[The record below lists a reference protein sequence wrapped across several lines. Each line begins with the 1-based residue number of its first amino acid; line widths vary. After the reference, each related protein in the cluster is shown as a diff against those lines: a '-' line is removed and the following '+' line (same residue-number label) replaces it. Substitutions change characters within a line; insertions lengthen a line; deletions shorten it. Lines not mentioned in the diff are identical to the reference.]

1 MTWEAIFN
9 RVSHGEMPPKKQ
21 AQPSAEDR
29 SAFLSALGKDL
40 HTASLK
46 RQQQNGRAKV
56 RRLTRTEYET
66 TVNDLLHIHTDQHSF
81 FPDDSVTDG
90 VDKVGDGLT
99 LSAAHCAAYQEAAE
113 KDLTMAIT
121 RGGEIDHDV
130 TGAKIFTGRSKEFT
144 NWGSWQ
150 EEPFVHLHT

>member
-1 MTWEAIFN
+1 MKKIATAFVLSLITASALSEPPQLRSFIETNCIDCHDNATHKAGLNLEGVELALNRRENAMTWEAIFN

-56 RRLTRTEYET
+56 RRFTRTEYET
-66 TVNDLLHIHTDQHSF
+66 TVNDLLHIHTDLHSF
-81 FPDDSVTDG
+81 F
-90 VDKVGDGLT
+90 L
-99 LSAAHCAAYQEAAE
+99 
-113 KDLTMAIT
+113 MI
-121 RGGEIDHDV
+121 R
-130 TGAKIFTGRSKEFT
+130 
-144 NWGSWQ
+144 
-150 EEPFVHLHT
+150 